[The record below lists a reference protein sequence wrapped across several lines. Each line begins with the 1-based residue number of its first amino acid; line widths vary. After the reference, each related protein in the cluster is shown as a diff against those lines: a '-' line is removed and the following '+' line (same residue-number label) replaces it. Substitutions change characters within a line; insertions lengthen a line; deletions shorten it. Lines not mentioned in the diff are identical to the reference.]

1 MSEMRIHKGIAYE
14 GVGKVIRSHI
24 VNYADTDITQ
34 ATVTAITYL
43 VDQYDSER
51 EAEGDS
57 GATSIQ
63 VEVTAGSVA
72 SLVFNTLQAWDVDD
86 DGYNFQLT
94 LPAASFPTGNKWNRV
109 EVWIDPTSGEDFCGG
124 IWIFEVKATG
134 KD

>member
-1 MSEMRIHKGIAYE
+1 MSEMRIHKGTAYE
-14 GVGKVIRSHI
+14 GVGKVIRSRI

-34 ATVTAITYL
+34 ASVTAITYL

-51 EAEGDS
+51 EAEEDS
-57 GATSIQ
+57 NATSIQ
-63 VEVTAGSVA
+63 TITSSGTVS

-86 DGYNFQLT
+86 DGYNFQHT
-94 LPAASFPTGNKWNRV
+94 LPAASFPTGNKWVRV
-109 EVWIDPTSGEDFCGG
+109 EEWIDATSGEDFCGG